1 MPKFQ
6 KSTGYKM
13 KGPTFFNK
21 NESPLK
27 VSDQS
32 VVDAQAKLDEVQLKF
47 REPGWTHVARGVHE
61 GAKSVLGK
69 FMGGEKGKEG
79 GSKEKIKKSGENV
92 QEIASQKFLKED
104 YKLGDLGSSTSLA
117 G

>member
-69 FMGGEKGKEG
+69 FMGGEKGKEN
-79 GSKEKIKKSGENV
+79 GSNKNV
-92 QEIASQKFLKED
+92 QEIAEENIEIED
-104 YKLGDLGSSTSLA
+104 DVSSGGEELGIGMS
-117 G
+117 